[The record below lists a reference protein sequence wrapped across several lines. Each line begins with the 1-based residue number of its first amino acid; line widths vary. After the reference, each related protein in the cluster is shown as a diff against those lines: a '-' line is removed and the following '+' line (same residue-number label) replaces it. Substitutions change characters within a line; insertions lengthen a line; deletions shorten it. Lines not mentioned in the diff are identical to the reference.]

1 MAKQRGHSNPT
12 PAGVHRVRERIEHW
26 RKTREKRSP
35 MPAPLWRAAVG
46 LAQRDGVYPISRAL
60 HLNYQTLQARLAMA
74 GAGVKP
80 PLAAAAP
87 KGFVEL
93 GPAALPMPAAQRS
106 ESVLELSDGE
116 GAKLLIRLPARGS
129 DLDVERLAEAF
140 WSRRR

>member
-1 MAKQRGHSNPT
+1 MAKQRGQSNPS
-12 PAGVHRVRERIEHW
+12 PAGVQRLQQRIEHW

-35 MPAPLWRAAVG
+35 MPEPLWRAAVE
-46 LAQRDGVYPISRAL
+46 LAERDGVYSISRAL
-60 HLNYQTLQARLAMA
+60 QLNYQTLQARLAMA
-74 GAGVKP
+74 GAGVK
-80 PLAAAAP
+80 AQRTAAAP

-93 GPAALPMPAAQRS
+93 GQALPMPAAPRG

-116 GAKLLIRLPARGS
+116 GAKLLIRLPASGS

>member
-1 MAKQRGHSNPT
+1 MQQ
-12 PAGVHRVRERIEHW
+12 RIEHW

-35 MPAPLWRAAVG
+35 MPEPLWRAAVG
-46 LAQRDGVYPISRAL
+46 LAQRDGVYSISRAL
-60 HLNYQTLQARLAMA
+60 QLNYQSLQARLAMA

-80 PLAAAAP
+80 QRTARAP

-93 GPAALPMPAAQRS
+93 GPALPMPAVPRT
-106 ESVLELSDGE
+106 ESVVELSDDD
-116 GAKLLIRLPARGS
+116 GAKLMIRLPASGS